1 MKRGVLY
8 YSQTEREKEDPEE
21 DKMKEKT
28 VNYKGYIITVYK
40 NRAGFFTATNDSGE
54 PYMNIPLFRSEKE
67 AIAWDK
73 KNIDQMTESV

>member
-1 MKRGVLY
+1 MGQNK
-8 YSQTEREKEDPEE
+8 
-21 DKMKEKT
+21 

-40 NRAGFFTATNDSGE
+40 NRAGLFTATNDSGE